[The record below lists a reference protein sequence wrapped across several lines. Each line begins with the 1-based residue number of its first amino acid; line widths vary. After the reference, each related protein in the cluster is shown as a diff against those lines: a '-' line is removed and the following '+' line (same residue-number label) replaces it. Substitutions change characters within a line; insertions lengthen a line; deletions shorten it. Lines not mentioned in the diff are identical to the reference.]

1 MRFGLFFT
9 LNYVIALNYKSNAK
23 LSAYILSNLLGFTLN
38 ITTKQGIYAKMT
50 HDKSWHDHCMLI
62 YSQL

>member
-38 ITTKQGIYAKMT
+38 ITTKQGAYDKMT
-50 HDKSWHDHCMLI
+50 
-62 YSQL
+62 YN

>member
-23 LSAYILSNLLGFTLN
+23 LSVYILSNLLDFTLN
-38 ITTKQGIYAKMT
+38 ITTEHGIYAKMA
-50 HDKSWHDHCMLI
+50 HN
-62 YSQL
+62 